1 MSSRC
6 RSDLGARRLTDLHAR
21 FAALAAGH
29 QRRGRWQ
36 AMRKIGG
43 ERKVK
48 KKAPH
53 ESGAKVGE
61 LGSYDE

>member
-1 MSSRC
+1 
-6 RSDLGARRLTDLHAR
+6 LTDLHAR

-36 AMRKIGG
+36 AMRKMGG